1 MAESYQIDN
10 SRGGGL
16 KKTIK
21 TPVEEVALRALRA
34 PLRLSPKGE
43 REGCHMFRE
52 LMTEEI
58 FLPLLSE
65 RAGVRPN
72 SPSFTPHTHHFCE
85 ITSSS
90 GKNRKKQNAWNQ
102 YGCEQSFFM
111 FLPL

>member
-1 MAESYQIDN
+1 MLRVRPAAGKALESP
-10 SRGGGL
+10 SPTL
-16 KKTIK
+16 
-21 TPVEEVALRALRA
+21 
-34 PLRLSPKGE
+34 PKGE

-90 GKNRKKQNAWNQ
+90 GKNIKKYPAWTSSVVPSSREE
-102 YGCEQSFFM
+102 G
-111 FLPL
+111 